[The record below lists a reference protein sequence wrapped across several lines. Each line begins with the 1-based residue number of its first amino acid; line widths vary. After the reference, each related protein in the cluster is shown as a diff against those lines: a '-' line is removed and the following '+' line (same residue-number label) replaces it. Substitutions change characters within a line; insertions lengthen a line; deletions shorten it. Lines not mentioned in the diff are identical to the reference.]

1 MSSLGEEGIFDF
13 SNMGILKKD
22 RREEEEGGAN
32 MGYGKK
38 KKFSKGEKRRLHK
51 RGFFYNKSDC

>member
-38 KKFSKGEKRRLHK
+38 KIFQKEKREGYIKGVFL
-51 RGFFYNKSDC
+51 